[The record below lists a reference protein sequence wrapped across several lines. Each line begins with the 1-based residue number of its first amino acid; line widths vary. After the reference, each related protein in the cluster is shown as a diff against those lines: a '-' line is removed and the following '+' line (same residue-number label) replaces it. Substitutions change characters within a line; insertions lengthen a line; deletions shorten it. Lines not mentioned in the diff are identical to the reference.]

1 MRRLITF
8 LRVPILLLVVPLA
21 EAVELSQIEVV
32 GLFRDTAVLRLAG
45 KQRLL
50 KVGQLSPE
58 GVMLVSASNSGAV
71 VSIEGKQYSLQLSN
85 GVRGGYTEKKNSSE
99 LIAINAAGQYITQ
112 GSVNGRTVTF
122 LVDTGATSV
131 AINSRD
137 ARRLGINFATEKPG
151 MVATAGGPVRAY
163 SLTLDRVKVGEIE
176 ARNIRAVV
184 LEGNYPTLALLGMTW
199 LKYVEIVE
207 NAGVMKLTKKY

>member
-1 MRRLITF
+1 MRLATTV
-8 LRVPILLLVVPLA
+8 LRVSILLLVVSLA

-32 GLFRDTAVLRLAG
+32 GLFRDTAVLRVDG

-50 KVGQLSPE
+50 KLGQLSPE

-99 LIAINAAGQYITQ
+99 LIAINTAGQYITQ

-163 SLTLDRVKVGEIE
+163 SVTLDRVKVGEIE

-199 LKYVEIVE
+199 LKHVEIVE

>member
-8 LRVPILLLVVPLA
+8 LRVPILLLVVSLA

-32 GLFRDTAVLRLAG
+32 GLFRDTAVLRVAG

-112 GSVNGRTVTF
+112 GSVNGRAVTF

-199 LKYVEIVE
+199 LKHVEIVE

>member
-1 MRRLITF
+1 MRWATTV
-8 LRVPILLLVVPLA
+8 LRVPILLLVMSLA

-32 GLFRDTAVLRLAG
+32 GLFRDTTVLRVAG

-50 KVGQLSPE
+50 KMGQLSPE

-71 VSIEGKQYSLQLSN
+71 ISIEGKQYSLQLSN
-85 GVRGGYTEKKNSSE
+85 GVWGGYTEKKKSSE

-112 GSVNGRTVTF
+112 GSVNGQTVTF

-137 ARRLGINFATEKPG
+137 ARRLGIDFATAKPSI
-151 MVATAGGPVRAY
+151 VATAGGPVRAY
-163 SLTLDRVKVGEIE
+163 ALTLDRVKVGEVE

-199 LKYVEIVE
+199 LKHVEIVE

>member
-8 LRVPILLLVVPLA
+8 LRVPILLLVVSLA

-32 GLFRDTAVLRLAG
+32 GLFRDTAVLRVAG

-199 LKYVEIVE
+199 LKHVEIVE

>member
-8 LRVPILLLVVPLA
+8 LRVPILLLVVSLA

-32 GLFRDTAVLRLAG
+32 GLFRDTAVLRVAG

-184 LEGNYPTLALLGMTW
+184 LEGNYPTFALLGMTW
-199 LKYVEIVE
+199 LKHVEIVE